1 MDLKEWKAG
10 RVKLLCD
17 HPQQVMLAQPNRI
30 YSKYICTDGTW
41 AEQENE
47 VNRGNVLL

>member
-30 YSKYICTDGTW
+30 YSKYICTDGTL

-47 VNRGNVLL
+47 DNRGNVLL